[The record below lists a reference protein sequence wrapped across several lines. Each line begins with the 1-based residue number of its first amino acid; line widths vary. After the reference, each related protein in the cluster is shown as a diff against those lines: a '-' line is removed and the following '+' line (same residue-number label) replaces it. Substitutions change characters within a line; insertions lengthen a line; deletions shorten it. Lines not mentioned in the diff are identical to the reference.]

1 MTTTNRGLENQAE
14 NTLQPGV
21 AFNQLADVLDRQ
33 YGSVTVNFAADAAL
47 TLTQA
52 QCDHGVLVLTDS
64 GTVLTGAKN
73 VTLTDAFPPK
83 LVVNETAQT
92 LTLLRSVGTGVVLA
106 AGETA
111 LIGCGPDD
119 VVALAGG
126 GGGGGGLADGDYGDV
141 TVSGGGTAIAID
153 NDAVTY
159 TKMQNVS
166 ATKRVIGRNTAGAG
180 DPEEVTFSEFL
191 DWVGSAADGDILYR
205 SAGAWTRLAASTN
218 GYVLTLASGLPSWA
232 PAAGG
237 GGGLTNFSESVNNS
251 APNATVPVV
260 RLLANNAAPNVD
272 AAFSPKGT
280 GAIVAHVP
288 DGTATGGNKRGIYAV
303 DLGLSRS
310 NANQVA
316 GNYAVVVGN
325 SVRANGYGVA
335 IGFNA
340 LADGA
345 GSYFGGVAIG
355 RNATTSGATSGS
367 VAIGYNANST
377 GSGGGHVAIG
387 QGCTTSGSGNGLVAL
402 GLNAQADSNEASAL
416 GIGTVANASG
426 SSSIGAYANSR
437 SRQALIALGV
447 GNTKPQAVFWIGS
460 AETTDATPKRMAAT
474 SYVSTATTFS
484 LPTGMSAVVR
494 VQVLATQ
501 TAGIGAG
508 AVNAWVGDALV
519 KNVGGTFTM
528 VAGTL
533 TKIGLEAWTAVL
545 SGDNTLK
552 ALVVDVTGEASK
564 SITWSV
570 VFSGVEK

>member
-83 LVVNETAQT
+83 LVVNETAQP

-159 TKMQNVS
+159 TKMQDVS

-180 DPEEVTFSEFL
+180 DPEEVTFSQFL

-205 SAGAWTRLAASTN
+205 SAGAWTRLAASTD

-237 GGGLTNFSESVNNS
+237 GGGLTNFTESVNNS

-260 RLLANNAAPNVD
+260 CLRANNAATNVD

-280 GAIVAHVP
+280 GAIVANVP
-288 DGTATGGNKRGIYAV
+288 DSTATGGNKRGIYAV

-316 GNYAVVVGN
+316 GDYAVVVGN

-340 LADGA
+340 LADGS
-345 GSYFGGVAIG
+345 GSYSGGVAIG
-355 RNATTSGATSGS
+355 RNASTSGDSGGG
-367 VAIGYNANST
+367 VAIGYNANS
-377 GSGGGHVAIG
+377 SGGPNVAIG
-387 QGCTTSGSGNGLVAL
+387 QSSTASGSGTGLVAI
-402 GLNAQADSNEASAL
+402 GLNTTAVNLGASAL
-416 GIGTVANASG
+416 GMGAIANAIG
-426 SSSIGAYANSR
+426 SSSIGTYANSR

-447 GNTKPQAVFWIGS
+447 GNSMPQAVFWIGS
-460 AETTDATPKRMAAT
+460 AQTTDATPKRMAAT
-474 SYVSTATTFS
+474 SYASTGTTFS

-501 TAGIGAG
+501 TNGTGAG

-533 TKIGLEAWTAVL
+533 TQIGSEAWTAVL

-552 ALVVDVTGEASK
+552 ALVVDVTGEAGK

-570 VFSGVEK
+570 VFSGIEK